1 MKMQIAQALAQ
12 TAINAILG
20 YQAGLTMPPPAN
32 VFMPPVLAGLAVAQ
46 GAIQVA
52 TIKKQHEA
60 QSAGYYEG
68 GFTGGNR
75 YRKEAGVVHEG
86 EFIANHKAVNNP
98 ELSPLFRMIDFAQ
111 RNNTVAS
118 LTAEDVSIALGQ
130 GAGVSARGEV
140 VHQTE
145 RPVNVMQ
152 NNIDT
157 TPIDRLA
164 NILEDGIVADVI
176 LDGERGLHKKY
187 TSYQKLLK
195 NPRR

>member
-1 MKMQIAQALAQ
+1 MRRLKKKYNDRAMKMQIAQALAQ

-32 VFMPPVLAGLAVAQ
+32 VFMPPVLAGIAVAQ

-60 QSAGYYEG
+60 QSAYYYEG

-98 ELSPLFRMIDFAQ
+98 EP
-111 RNNTVAS
+111 VAT
-118 LTAEDVSIALGQ
+118 L
-130 GAGVSARGEV
+130 
-140 VHQTE
+140 
-145 RPVNVMQ
+145 Q
-152 NNIDT
+152 ND
-157 TPIDRLA
+157 
-164 NILEDGIVADVI
+164 
-176 LDGERGLHKKY
+176 
-187 TSYQKLLK
+187 
-195 NPRR
+195 